1 MWTSLHP
8 RSARRFIPKTDNGNM
23 TTTEFES
30 KTKALIDDL
39 KSVCA
44 NYGLG
49 NDGNE
54 FKIITQVFLYKF
66 MNDKF
71 IFEAK
76 KADENL
82 AKSENPEEML
92 SKMSAGDYEM
102 LEMQMDENTALLK
115 PEHFISSLFQRQTE
129 ANFSTVFDSTLLAI
143 ASENSEIFSVL
154 TEGGQKIV
162 LFENISKYVTDK
174 RDEFCRALIN
184 KLVEFSF
191 ENIFH
196 EKFDFYA
203 TIFEY
208 LIKDYNTNSGG
219 KYAEY
224 FTPHAVAKIMARC
237 LVQEDVQ
244 NVVCYDP
251 SAGSGTLL
259 MNLAHQIGED
269 KCTIYSQDI
278 SQKSSNLLRL
288 NLILND
294 LVHSIPN
301 IVKGNTILEPFHKE
315 KSGELK
321 KFDYIVSNPPFK
333 LDFSDYRDDLDT
345 KANNERFFAG
355 IPNVPKKKKESM
367 AIYLMFI
374 QHIMYSL
381 KDKGKAAIVV
391 PTGFITAQS
400 GIDKKIRKR
409 LVDGKM
415 LAGVVSMP
423 SNIFANTGTNVSIL
437 FLDKENKGDV
447 VLIDASKLGETV
459 KEGRNQKTVLT
470 HDEEEKI
477 IETFNQK
484 EAVEDFSVTVS
495 YDDIKAKNYSL
506 SAGQY
511 FEIKIEYVD
520 ITHEEFEA
528 KIADYRVTLGKLF
541 KEGQELEIEI
551 QKNLK
556 GLKYE

>member
-1 MWTSLHP
+1 
-8 RSARRFIPKTDNGNM
+8 M
-23 TTTEFES
+23 TTTLQFES
-30 KTKALIDDL
+30 QTKALIDDL

-66 MNDKF
+66 LNDKF
-71 IFEAK
+71 AHEVQKIDSRLANASNWAEELK
-76 KADENL
+76 KYSADDF
-82 AKSENPEEML
+82 EML
-92 SKMSAGDYEM
+92 TLQLNES
-102 LEMQMDENTALLK
+102 TAILK
-115 PEHFISSLFQRQTE
+115 PSQFIATLFERQNE
-129 ANFSTVFDSTLLAI
+129 ANFADLFDTTLLDVAK
-143 ASENSEIFSVL
+143 ENSAIFSVI
-154 TEGGQKIV
+154 TEGGEKIT

-174 RDEFCRALIN
+174 KNEFCKAIIN
-184 KLVEFSF
+184 KLINFSF
-191 ENIFH
+191 EHIFH

-237 LVQEDVQ
+237 LVPGEVK
-244 NVVCYDP
+244 NALCYDP

-301 IVKGNTILEPFHKE
+301 IVKGNTILEPYHKD
-315 KSGELK
+315 KNGSLQ
-321 KFDYIVSNPPFK
+321 KFDFIVSNPPFK
-333 LDFSDYRDDLDT
+333 LDFSDYSAELDT
-345 KANNERFFAG
+345 KENKDRFFAG
-355 IPNVPKKKKESM
+355 IPNIPKAKKESM
-367 AIYLMFI
+367 AIYLMFL

-381 KDKGKAAIVV
+381 KENGKAAIVV

-400 GIDKKIRKR
+400 GIDRKIREKM
-409 LVDGKM
+409 VEDKM

-423 SNIFANTGTNVSIL
+423 SNIFATTGTNVSVI
-437 FLDKENKGDV
+437 FLDKQNKGDV
-447 VLIDASKLGETV
+447 VLIDASNLGTTI
-459 KEGRNQKTVLT
+459 KEGKNQKTVLST
-470 HDEEEKI
+470 EEEDKI
-477 IETFNQK
+477 IDTFNKK
-484 EAVEDFSVTVS
+484 EAIEDFSVVVS
-495 YDDIKAKNYSL
+495 YDAIKEKNYSL

-511 FEIKIEYVD
+511 FEVKIDYVD
-520 ITHEEFEA
+520 ITEEEFKTKLNGFETNL
-528 KIADYRVTLGKLF
+528 KTLFAESKVL
-541 KEGQELEIEI
+541 EQEIENNL
-551 QKNLK
+551 KNLK
-556 GLKYE
+556 FN